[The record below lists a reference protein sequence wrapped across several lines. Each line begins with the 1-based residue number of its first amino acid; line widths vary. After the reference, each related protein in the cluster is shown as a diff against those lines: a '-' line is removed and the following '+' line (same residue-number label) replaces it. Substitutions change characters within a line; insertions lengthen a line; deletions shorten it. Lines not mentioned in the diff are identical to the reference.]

1 MFMKKIVLM
10 AAAIV
15 TLAACTS
22 EDYLGNEDAARVG
35 KGEKA
40 ISFSSS
46 TGRVTR
52 ATGSEAATALGN
64 SFNVYGV
71 KKVGTTY
78 TNVFAKD
85 AFSAATDYNAQ
96 TYTVSWTTSTAGTTA
111 SNTSDWEYVD
121 EANNQTIKYWDYSAN
136 QYEFV
141 AYKATVGNPTITNYQ
156 KDGFTVTATAEQ
168 LAGLYIA
175 DKVTITEKNGSPTM
189 PATAKDNKIGDI
201 VQFKFRASATKVRLG
216 IYETIDGYVVK
227 NVNFRPQASEF
238 TATTGNAKLCGSF
251 NGSSASAGA
260 DTYTV
265 TYNATSGIAQLATA
279 TAASAY
285 FDFGAFNSS
294 TSLGTSSTDPTWAS
308 GSADYHAVRP
318 NTDHVGNMQL
328 KVDYDLYCEA
338 TQETIHVTNAR
349 CVVPSIYMAW
359 NPNYAYTYLFKISD
373 NTNGTTGVEGTS
385 PEGLYPIT
393 FDAVT
398 VETTDGGEVGT
409 ITTVSTPAITTY
421 MEGSVSSTVSSTGI
435 TYATASAKPIYVT
448 VNTDGT
454 LQNLTSA
461 NLKLYTVS
469 AGTTEADLVLINPSP
484 ATEVSGA
491 GAITVP
497 LAAAETVQGINFAA
511 ATTAKF
517 VPAAAGTYA
526 VEFTDANA
534 VKHYKVIIVS

>member
-1 MFMKKIVLM
+1 MFMKKIVLF
-10 AAAIV
+10 ATAIL

-22 EDYLGNEDAARVG
+22 EDYLGDENAARVG
-35 KGEKA
+35 NGEKA

-52 ATGSEAATALGN
+52 ATGGDAATKLGN

-71 KKVGTTY
+71 KTVGTTVS
-78 TNVFAKD
+78 NVFAKN
-85 AFSAATDYNAQ
+85 AYGTAADYNAQ
-96 TYTVSWTTSTAGTTA
+96 PYEVTWGGAANSTA
-111 SNTSDWEYVD
+111 SNTVGWDYVSG
-121 EANNQTIKYWDYSAN
+121 EQTIKYWDYSADS
-136 QYEFV
+136 YEFV
-141 AYKATVGNPTITNYQ
+141 AYKATVGTPTITKYQ
-156 KDGFTVTATAEQ
+156 KDGFTVQATAAE

-175 DKVTITEKNGSPTM
+175 DKVTITEKNGSPIM
-189 PATAKDNKIGDI
+189 PATATDNKIGDI
-201 VQFKFRASATKVRLG
+201 VQFTFRASATKVRLG
-216 IYETIDGYVVK
+216 IFTTINGYVVK
-227 NVNFRPQASEF
+227 NVYFRPQGTEF
-238 TATTGNAKLCGSF
+238 TKTNTNAMLCGSF

-265 TYNATSGIAQLATA
+265 TYDATSGIAQLATA
-279 TAASAY
+279 TAASDY
-285 FDFGAFNSS
+285 FDFGTFDSS
-294 TSLGTSSTDPTWAS
+294 TAIGTSSTAPTWAS
-308 GSADYHAVRP
+308 GSAEYQAIRP

-328 KVDYDLYCEA
+328 KVDYDLYNA
-338 TQETIHVTNAR
+338 TTEETIHVLNAR
-349 CVVPSIYMAW
+349 AVIPSIYMTW

-421 MEGSVSSTVSSTGI
+421 MEGSVSSAGI

-454 LQNLTSA
+454 LETLSA
-461 NLKLYTVS
+461 TNLKLYTVPT
-469 AGTTEADLVLINPSP
+469 GTNEADLVLASVTK
-484 ATEVSGA
+484 TEVTGT

-497 LAAAETVQGINFAA
+497 LAADETSQGISFAA

-517 VPAAAGTYA
+517 VLAAAGTYA
-526 VEFTDANA
+526 VEFTDGSN

>member
-52 ATGSEAATALGN
+52 ASGGEAATALGN

-71 KKVGTTY
+71 KKVGDTY

-85 AFSAATDYNAQ
+85 VFSAATDYNAQ
-96 TYTVSWTTSTAGTTA
+96 TYTVSWATSTAGTTA
-111 SNTSDWEYVD
+111 SNTSNWEYVD
-121 EANNQTIKYWDYSAN
+121 EGNNQTIKYWDYSAN

-141 AYKATVGNPTITNYQ
+141 AYKATEGTPTITKYQ
-156 KDGFTVTATAEQ
+156 KDGFTVEATAAE

-175 DKVTITEKNGSPTM
+175 DKVTITEKNGSPAM
-189 PATAKDNKIGDI
+189 PATLKDNKIGDI
-201 VQFKFRASATKVRLG
+201 VQFTFRAGAAKVRLG

-227 NVNFRPQASEF
+227 NVYFRPQASEF
-238 TATTGNAKLCGSF
+238 TATNAKAMLCGTF
-251 NGSSASAGA
+251 HGSSSSGS

-265 TYNATSGIAQLATA
+265 TYDATGKATFA
-279 TAASAY
+279 TTTTASNY
-285 FDFGAFNSS
+285 FDFGAFDSS
-294 TSLGTSSTDPTWAS
+294 TSLGTSSTAPTWAS
-308 GSADYHAVRP
+308 GSADYRAVLP
-318 NTDHVGNMQL
+318 NTDHVANMSL

-338 TQETIHVTNAR
+338 THETIHVTNAR

-373 NTNGTTGVEGTS
+373 NTNGTTGPAGS

-398 VETTDGGEVGT
+398 VAATDDAQVGT

-421 MEGSVSSTVSSTGI
+421 MDGSVSAAGI
-435 TYATASAKPIYVT
+435 AYTTASANPIYVT

-454 LQNLTSA
+454 LASLTSE
-461 NLKLYTVS
+461 NLKLYTVPT
-469 AGTTEADLVLINPSP
+469 GTTEADLVLASVTK
-484 ATEVSGA
+484 TEVTGT

-497 LAAAETVQGINFAA
+497 LTAAETVKGINFAA
-511 ATTAKF
+511 TTTAKF

-526 VEFTDANA
+526 VEFTDGPAA
-534 VKHYKVIIVS
+534 TPVKHYKVIIVS

>member
-1 MFMKKIVLM
+1 MKKIVLM

-52 ATGSEAATALGN
+52 ATGEVAATALGN

-71 KKVGTTY
+71 KKVGSTY

-121 EANNQTIKYWDYSAN
+121 EVNNQTIKYWDYSAD

-141 AYKATVGNPTITNYQ
+141 AYKATAGNPTITKYQ
-156 KDGFTVTATAEQ
+156 KDGFTVTATADE

-189 PATAKDNKIGDI
+189 PATEKDNKVGDI
-201 VQFKFRASATKVRLG
+201 VKFTFRAGAAKVRLG
-216 IYETIDGYVVK
+216 IFTTIKGYVVK
-227 NVNFRPQASEF
+227 NVKFRPQGDEF
-238 TATTGNAKLCGSF
+238 EATTANAKLCGSF

-265 TYNATSGIAQLATA
+265 TYDATSGIAQLATA
-279 TAASAY
+279 TSPSHY
-285 FDFGAFNSS
+285 FDFGTFAS
-294 TSLGTSSTDPTWAS
+294 TTSIGTSSTDPTWAS

-318 NTDHVGNMQL
+318 NTDHFGNMQL
-328 KVDYDLYCEA
+328 KVDYDLYNA
-338 TQETIHVTNAR
+338 TTEETIHVKNAR

-398 VETTDGGEVGT
+398 VATTDGGEVGT

-421 MEGSVSSTVSSTGI
+421 KDGSVSSAGI
-435 TYATASAKPIYVT
+435 AYTTASANPIYVT
-448 VNTDGT
+448 VNIDGT
-454 LQNLTSA
+454 LQTLTSE
-461 NLKLYTVS
+461 NLKLYTVP
-469 AGTTEADLVLINPSP
+469 AGTTEADLVLTSVTKT
-484 ATEVSGA
+484 AVTGSD
-491 GAITVP
+491 AITVP
-497 LAAAETVQGINFAA
+497 LTAAETVQGINFAA
-511 ATTAKF
+511 TTTAKF
-517 VPAAAGTYA
+517 VPAAAKTYA
-526 VEFTDANA
+526 VEFTDTTG

>member
-1 MFMKKIVLM
+1 MKKIVLM

-35 KGEKA
+35 NGEKA

-52 ATGSEAATALGN
+52 ASGGEAATALGN

-71 KKVGTTY
+71 KKVGDTY
-78 TNVFAKD
+78 SNVFAKN
-85 AFSAATDYNAQ
+85 AYGTAADYNAQ
-96 TYTVSWTTSTAGTTA
+96 PYVVSWGGAANSTA
-111 SNTSDWEYVD
+111 SNTSGWDYVSGD
-121 EANNQTIKYWDYSAN
+121 QTIKYWDYSAN

-141 AYKATVGNPTITNYQ
+141 AYKATAGTPTITKYQ

-175 DKVTITEKNGSPTM
+175 DKVTITEKNGTPAM
-189 PATAKDNKIGDI
+189 PATLKDNKIGDI

-216 IYETIDGYVVK
+216 IFTTIKGYVVK
-227 NVNFRPQASEF
+227 NVNFRPQGVEF
-238 TATTGNAKLCGSF
+238 DETTANAKLCGSF
-251 NGSSASAGA
+251 NGSSATAGA

-265 TYNATSGIAQLATA
+265 TYDATSGIAKLATA
-279 TAASAY
+279 TSPSNH
-285 FDFGAFNSS
+285 FDFGTFDSS
-294 TSLGTSSTDPTWAS
+294 TSIGTSSTAPTWAS
-308 GSADYHAVRP
+308 GSADYQVIRP

-328 KVDYDLYCEA
+328 KVDYDLYNA
-338 TQETIHVTNAR
+338 TTEETIHVKNAR

-393 FDAVT
+393 FDAMT
-398 VETTDGGEVGT
+398 VETTGGGEVGT

-421 MEGSVSSTVSSTGI
+421 MEGSVSAVSSAGI
-435 TYATASAKPIYVT
+435 AYTTASAKPIYVT
-448 VNTDGT
+448 VNTNGT
-454 LQNLTSA
+454 LQNLTSE
-461 NLKLYTVS
+461 NLKLYTVL
-469 AGTTEADLVLINPSP
+469 AGTTEADLVLAS
-484 ATEVSGA
+484 VSKTVVTGA
-491 GAITVP
+491 DAITVP
-497 LAAAETVQGINFAA
+497 LTADETSQGISFAK

-517 VPAAAGTYA
+517 VPAAAKTYA
-526 VEFTDANA
+526 VEFTDTSN
-534 VKHYKVIIVS
+534 VKHYKVIVVS

>member
-1 MFMKKIVLM
+1 MKKIVLM

-52 ATGSEAATALGN
+52 ATGGDAATALGN

-71 KKVGTTY
+71 KKVGDTY
-78 TNVFAKD
+78 SNVFAKNVYGT
-85 AFSAATDYNAQ
+85 AADYNAQ
-96 TYTVSWTTSTAGTTA
+96 PYVVTWGGAANSTA
-111 SNTSDWEYVD
+111 SNTSGWDYVSGD
-121 EANNQTIKYWDYSAN
+121 QTIKYWDYSAN

-141 AYKATVGNPTITNYQ
+141 AYKATEGSPTITKYQ
-156 KDGFTVTATAEQ
+156 KDGFTVEATAAE

-175 DKVTITEKNGSPTM
+175 DKVTITEKNGSPAM
-189 PATAKDNKIGDI
+189 PATLKDNKIGDI

-216 IYETIDGYVVK
+216 IFTTIKGYVVK
-227 NVNFRPQASEF
+227 NVKFRPQGAEF
-238 TATTGNAKLCGSF
+238 DATTANAKLCGSF

-265 TYNATSGIAQLATA
+265 TYDATSGIAQLATA
-279 TAASAY
+279 TAASDY
-285 FDFGAFNSS
+285 FDFGTFASS
-294 TSLGTSSTDPTWAS
+294 TSIGTSSTDPTWAS
-308 GSADYHAVRP
+308 GSADYQAIRP

-328 KVDYDLYCEA
+328 KVDYDLYNA
-338 TQETIHVTNAR
+338 TTEETIHVKNAR

-373 NTNGTTGVEGTS
+373 NTNGTTGVENTS

-393 FDAVT
+393 FDAMT

-421 MEGSVSSTVSSTGI
+421 MEGSVSSTGI
-435 TYATASAKPIYVT
+435 TYATAKAKPIYVT

-454 LQNLTSA
+454 LADLTAA
-461 NLKLYTVS
+461 NLKLYTVP
-469 AGTTEADLVLINPSP
+469 AGTTEADLVLASVTK
-484 ATEVSGA
+484 TEVTGT

-526 VEFTDANA
+526 VEFTDASA